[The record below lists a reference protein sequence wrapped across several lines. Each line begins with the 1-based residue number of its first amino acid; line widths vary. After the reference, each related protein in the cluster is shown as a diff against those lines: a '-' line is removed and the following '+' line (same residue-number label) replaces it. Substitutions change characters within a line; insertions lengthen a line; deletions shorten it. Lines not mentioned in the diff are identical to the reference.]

1 MVKRLNRQTCIMN
14 ELAQRVIVDPAP
26 LPAASPKKKGRGKKQ
41 APFVAPPELV
51 ELCDQ
56 LGRDAVEC
64 TLAYTTESRDGVIRA
79 SAVFLD
85 VLTQIW
91 GKRALDPL
99 NVWLEIDHRIQLG
112 ELLMRFNRDTPRPMD
127 SPRKV
132 WRPSSTKLP

>member
-1 MVKRLNRQTCIMN
+1 M
-14 ELAQRVIVDPAP
+14 AP
-26 LPAASPKKKGRGKKQ
+26 T
-41 APFVAPPELV
+41 ELV
-51 ELCDQ
+51 ELCDR
-56 LGRDAVEC
+56 LGRNAVEC
-64 TLAYTTESRDGVIRA
+64 TLAYTTESRDDVIRA

-112 ELLMRFNRDTPRPMD
+112 ALLMRFNRDTPRPMD